1 MIFQVNRL
9 FPTKILLQEIT
20 LQQNLFH
27 MVIIRKVEKQSLPDA
42 ISLLLILL
50 LKLFSLQMAVICIQ
64 TARLQILLILPVTV
78 YILLMYISL
87 MKWLQVTVELRQ
99 QLIKHTLHL
108 LTTTANILLKDFI
121 SVQSSFLT
129 KKVS

>member
-1 MIFQVNRL
+1 MVFPVNRL
-9 FPTKILLQEIT
+9 FLIKILLQRTSQEI
-20 LQQNLFH
+20 NLKLLLSTNLKWE
-27 MVIIRKVEKQSLPDA
+27 VSLPDA

-78 YILLMYISL
+78 YILLIYISL
-87 MKWLQVTVELRQ
+87 MKCLQVTVALKQ

-108 LTTTANILLKDFI
+108 LTTTANIHLKDFI